1 MCRCR
6 CRCVAGRLPG
16 RVPGRRCRACCRAGL
31 SARTLPSLPGR
42 GVCVCVCGGGVFPVT
57 LACSPA
63 HSWPE
68 KALGRYRQGE
78 GKAAGPQ
85 EMPWRGHS
93 QEYPEVG
100 EQAMVTDWRGWP
112 RGVQSLW
119 AAELPGEG
127 SLPQGRASTGRL
139 ASPGPSAEPQLGRGF
154 SPERG
159 PYVGGGVM
167 MAATRGARARPE
179 HQGGQEP

>member
-1 MCRCR
+1 MQVQVCGGQVTWEGPWEAMQSLLQSRPLGQDAPVPPWAR
-6 CRCVAGRLPG
+6 RL
-16 RVPGRRCRACCRAGL
+16 
-31 SARTLPSLPGR
+31 
-42 GVCVCVCGGGVFPVT
+42 CVCVWGGVFPVT